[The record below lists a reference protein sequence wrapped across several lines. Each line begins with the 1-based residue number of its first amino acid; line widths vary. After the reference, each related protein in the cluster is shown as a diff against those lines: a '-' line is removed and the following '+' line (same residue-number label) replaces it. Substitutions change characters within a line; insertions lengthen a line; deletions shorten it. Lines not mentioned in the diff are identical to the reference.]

1 MKDLQSG
8 SKLQGDETQINF
20 RITDIKTIDK
30 GKNPAAMSYYE
41 RLFYEALEGNKDSF
55 KELKFYAG
63 SGNAEGQY
71 YFALYYA
78 ETTHN
83 DLDEDYI
90 YWMEKATKNGYQPGC
105 SNINSETIDTEFVG
119 MTLNEAV
126 KSCFS
131 KYATFTG
138 RASRSEYWMF
148 AVFFL
153 LVTLLFIIAAV
164 ALATNQTLAIIIMI
178 LYGLFE
184 LAVLLPIW
192 AVSIRRFHD
201 IGKSGWWSLVGF
213 IPYIG
218 WIIFLYFMCKKSA
231 PDNKYGKKP

>member
-1 MKDLQSG
+1 M
-8 SKLQGDETQINF
+8 EN
-20 RITDIKTIDK
+20 IKTIGK
-30 GKNPAAMSYYE
+30 GKNHVTMSCYE
-41 RLFYEALEGNKDSF
+41 RLFYEALEGNKDAF
-55 KELKFYAG
+55 NELKFYAG

-83 DLDEDYI
+83 DLDEDYM
-90 YWMEKATKNGYQPGC
+90 YWMEKATKNGYKPG
-105 SNINSETIDTEFVG
+105 SNTNNENETTETEIVG
-119 MTLNEAV
+119 MTINEAV

-148 AVFFL
+148 ALFFW
-153 LVTLLFIIAAV
+153 LVTILFGITVI

-178 LYGLFE
+178 LYSLFV
-184 LAVLLPIW
+184 LAVLLPSW
-192 AVSIRRFHD
+192 AVSIRRLHD
-201 IGKSGWWSLVGF
+201 IGKSGWWSLVNF

-218 WIIFLYFMCKKSA
+218 CIIFLYFMCKKSA
-231 PDNKYGKKP
+231 PDNKYGKKL